1 VTTAAP
7 KRSASETRLLELVR
21 TRALRRG
28 DFTLASGKK
37 SDYYLDGKQVTLDG
51 EGALL
56 AAEAILARLQAGEVD
71 AVGGLM
77 IGADPIAGAV
87 AAVSALKGRTVNAFI
102 VRKEVKGHGT
112 GKLVE
117 GPVGKGTRCAVVED
131 VCSTG
136 SSALKAVDA
145 LEAHGC
151 KVVKVITLVD
161 REMGATEAFR
171 ARGIAYAP
179 VFTKTEVLAQ

>member
-1 VTTAAP
+1 MTPAP
-7 KRSASETRLLELVR
+7 RSASERRLLELVR
-21 TRALRRG
+21 TKALRRG
-28 DFTLASGKK
+28 DFTLSSGQK

-56 AAEAILARLQAGEVD
+56 AAEAVLARFEPGEAD
-71 AVGGLM
+71 AVGGLV

-87 AAVSALKGRTVNAFI
+87 AAVSALRGRAVKAFL
-102 VRKEVKGHGT
+102 VRKESKGHGT
-112 GKLVE
+112 GKQVE
-117 GPVGKGTRCAVVED
+117 GPVGAGTRCVVVED

-136 SSALKAVDA
+136 ASALKAVDA
-145 LEAHGC
+145 LLAHGC
-151 KVVKVITLVD
+151 RVVKVVTIVD

-179 VFTKTEVLAQ
+179 IFTKTEVLAG